1 MHPLLTRTQ
10 LRTTPYKRPQIVRT
24 LESLIS
30 HPEIREINATTKR
43 LVDRCLSGDWC
54 VQLRRVDSPTSGS
67 GSDSGFPSFPTFKV
81 ERVDSMSGAESG
93 PEFKPKEK
101 VHVLKTS
108 KSVENVRKVK
118 HGSERIGGT
127 SNGHTSTMNLQE
139 MSNALPTA
147 YSTPA
152 SPAGRNPPH
161 RSSTFTEGSRDS
173 ETSLPSSV
181 SSLDQLASAS
191 TPQTQSPIRRSSIT
205 RPQAHTRHSHNPST
219 SSSTSSN
226 KDVFNGIDSLGQVV
240 ESIIAPAPLHSS
252 QSYTHTH
259 ARKGSNSSNFS
270 NSSPFGSSSSIS
282 INSDPG
288 SPHQSQMKETQTKS
302 RRAAPPA
309 PPKRRKPPA
318 IPTSKTAGGATMVTI
333 ASSATSYSGGSVGTS
348 GAVSPTLPS
357 STSSHRMVPSPLS
370 RAFS

>member
-161 RSSTFTEGSRDS
+161 RSSTFTEGSRIDCDS
-173 ETSLPSSV
+173 ETSLPSSI

-259 ARKGSNSSNFS
+259 ARKGSSSSNFS
-270 NSSPFGSSSSIS
+270 NSSPFGSASSIS

-333 ASSATSYSGGSVGTS
+333 ATS
-348 GAVSPTLPS
+348 GAVSPPLPS